1 MTWLIPYA
9 VSAAITAVSM
19 VIQKISADDRASQL
33 EKLAGEKLRL
43 QKERAT
49 IEKTESERK
58 IAVQARILRA
68 NLVNTAAAA
77 RGLDVESRETSANLG
92 LQSITSGVKG
102 ASSLLDKRFQSL
114 LALQQSDFD
123 IATFDDTP
131 GLAEQLI
138 TGALGGLA
146 PIAQGVGETMFK
158 TATAKGAPPSITKT
172 WFG

>member
-9 VSAAITAVSM
+9 VSAAVTAVSM
-19 VIQKISADDRASQL
+19 IIQKISADERASKL
-33 EKLAGEKLRL
+33 EKLAEEKLRL
-43 QKERAT
+43 QRERAT

-92 LQSITSGVKG
+92 LQAITSGVKG

-114 LALQQSDFD
+114 LSLQQKEFD
-123 IATFDDTP
+123 IATFDDTA
-131 GLAEQLI
+131 GLAEQII
-138 TGALGGLA
+138 TGALGAAA
-146 PIAQGVGETMFK
+146 PVVSDIGKGMFK
-158 TATAKGAPPSITKT
+158 KQIKLPGPTRDL
-172 WFG
+172 FG